1 MFRPNPRNLVS
12 KVRDPTYCCV
22 VRWRLLLLHVQLEEE
37 EEEEGNSEEEEEED
51 EGSSQQS
58 RVYVPPKVV
67 ATPYGMYV

>member
-1 MFRPNPRNLVS
+1 MQPRVQGERP
-12 KVRDPTYCCV
+12 YIHCCV
-22 VRWRLLLLHVQLEEE
+22 VHWRLLLLCVQLEE

-67 ATPYGMYV
+67 ATPYGMHV